1 MKTLTAL
8 VTALTL
14 VGFSGAAFACD
25 GMYKQTGDTTA
36 AAKQERVIPK
46 PGETT

>member
-36 AAKQERVIPK
+36 AAKERVIPK

>member
-25 GMYKQTGDTTA
+25 GMYKQTGDT
-36 AAKQERVIPK
+36 AAKNERLIP
-46 PGETT
+46 PTDTAT